1 MASYERA
8 LITGAS
14 SGLGRALALWFAKRG
29 TTVYAAAR
37 RADQLESLKALAPD
51 KIIPFVLDV
60 ADADAAHDAVKQ
72 LDETCGGL
80 DLVVANAGVGDE
92 MKAEQ
97 IEWKRV
103 RKVLDVNVLGATATL
118 VGALPGMVKRKKG
131 HVVGISSLAAF
142 LALPRFGAYNASKT
156 YLTAW
161 LENLRLDVEQH
172 GVNVTAIHPGFVK
185 SEMTEKN
192 RFSMPFL
199 LETDDAAALMG
210 RAIEGKRSF
219 FSYPWPTA
227 FVVWLATSLPRPLQ
241 RFIAR
246 RAT

>member
-1 MASYERA
+1 MATHERA

-14 SGLGRALALWFAKRG
+14 SGLGRALTLWFARRG

-37 RADQLESLKALAPD
+37 RADQLESLKALVPD

-103 RKVLDVNVLGATATL
+103 RKVLDVNVMGATATL

-142 LALPRFGAYNASKT
+142 IALPRVGAYNASKS

-185 SEMTEKN
+185 SEMTAKN

-210 RAIEGKRSF
+210 RAIESKRAF

-227 FVVWLATSLPRPLQ
+227 FVVWLASSLPRPLQ
-241 RFIAR
+241 RFIGR
-246 RAT
+246 RAF